1 MRHPSLSRRSLLR
14 GAAAGGLVLTGLPA
28 ISRAADRP
36 LVSHGLQSGD
46 VTADSAMVWAR
57 ADRPADMLV
66 EVATTDSFRDAR
78 RLPPVHAL
86 PARGQAAK
94 LLLTDLPADQEIFY
108 RVTFRSLDDI
118 NLLGQPTVGRLRTA
132 PAGRRPVSFVW
143 GGDVAGQG
151 WGIDRDRGGMRS
163 FAAMAGHRPDFFLH
177 SGDTIYADGPLK
189 ETVELADGTTWRNLV
204 TPAKAKVAESLDE
217 FRGAYLYNLLDENL
231 QAFNALVPVFVQWDD
246 HEVVN
251 NWYPGE
257 ILDDARYSE
266 RSVNK
271 LWARSA
277 QAFHEM
283 YPIAVQ
289 AAEPYRVYRKIA
301 YGPLLD
307 VFVIDMRSY
316 RGPNSENRQ
325 ADAGPETAFLGREQ
339 LDWLKRALANSK
351 ATWKVIQSDMPIGL
365 IVADGR
371 GTPQHYENG
380 ANGDGPALGRELEI
394 AELLRF
400 IKAAGIANTVWL
412 TADVHYTAAH
422 HYDPGRAVFQ
432 DFEPFW
438 EFVTGPLHA
447 GTFGPNPLDN
457 TFGPEV
463 RFVKAPTEEQGANLP
478 PSEGLQFFG
487 QVEIEPRDGIMTV
500 TLRDSDDQA
509 LWSIELE
516 PKQG

>member
-1 MRHPSLSRRSLLR
+1 MSQVSLSRRGLLR
-14 GAAAGGLVLTGLPA
+14 GGAAGLLLSGLPA

-46 VTADSAMVWAR
+46 VTADSAMIWAR

-66 EVATTDSFRDAR
+66 EVATTESFRNAR

-94 LLLTDLPADQEIFY
+94 LLLTDLPPDQEVFY
-108 RVTFRSLDDI
+108 RVAFRSLDDV
-118 NLLGQPTVGRLRTA
+118 NLLGEPLVGRLRTA
-132 PAGRRPVSFVW
+132 PLGRRPISFVW

-151 WGIDRDRGGMRS
+151 WGIDEGRGGMTI
-163 FAAMAGHRPDFFLH
+163 FAAMAKHEPDFFLH

-189 ETVELADGTTWRNLV
+189 ETVELADGSLWRNLLV
-204 TPAKAKVAESLDE
+204 PEKAKVAETLE
-217 FRGAYLYNLLDENL
+217 EYRGAYLYNLLDRNL
-231 QAFNALVPVFVQWDD
+231 QAFNARVPVFVQWDD

-257 ILDDARYSE
+257 VLDDERYRI
-266 RSVNK
+266 RSVDHLFAN
-271 LWARSA
+271 SA

-283 YPIAVQ
+283 FPVTAQ
-289 AAEPYRVYRKIA
+289 PQEPFRLYRRIA

-307 VFVIDMRSY
+307 VFVLDMRSY
-316 RGPNSENRQ
+316 RGPNGENRQ
-325 ADAGPETAFLGREQ
+325 ERAGPETAFLGRSQ
-339 LDWLKRALANSK
+339 LAWLKRELAASK
-351 ATWKVIQSDMPIGL
+351 AVWKVIQADMPIGL

-371 GTPQHYENG
+371 GSPQHYENG
-380 ANGDGPALGRELEI
+380 ANGDGPALGRELEL

-400 IKAAGIANTVWL
+400 IKAAGVANTVWL

-422 HYDPGRAVFQ
+422 YYDPNLAVFQ
-432 DFEPFW
+432 DFAPFW

-457 TFGPEV
+457 TFGPQV
-463 RFVKAPTEEQGANLP
+463 VYQKAPTPEQGANLP

-487 QVEIEPRDGIMTV
+487 QVEIEPEAGVMTV
-500 TLRDSDDQA
+500 TLRDREDQA
-509 LWSIELE
+509 LWSVELE
-516 PKQG
+516 PQQG